1 MPRSINAAGL
11 ALIQQW
17 EGKRLVA
24 YKDPVGIWTIGYGHT
39 DAAGAPKVTPGL
51 TITDAEAIAI
61 LRRDLGQYEAAVR
74 QAVTVALTDNQFA
87 ALVSFC
93 FNVGP
98 ANFRKSTLLKK
109 LNAGDPASVPR
120 ELMKWNK
127 AGGKVLPG
135 LTNRR
140 AAEAGLWAKGEFVA
154 SNYVEPAPKPR
165 ATGST
170 EGKGTAT
177 ASVGVL
183 GTAASDAAQQLAPL
197 TEVSSVL
204 KYAFVALTVIGIAVA
219 VYGVWKRSR
228 SDVGLA

>member
-39 DAAGAPKVTPGL
+39 DAAGPPRVTPGL
-51 TITDAEAIAI
+51 TLTEAEALGI
-61 LRRDLGQYEAAVR
+61 LKRDLGQYERAVEA
-74 QAVTVALTDNQFA
+74 AVTVDLTDNQFA

-98 ANFRKSTLLKK
+98 ANFAKSTLLKK
-109 LNAGDPASVPR
+109 LNAGDAASVPR

-127 AGGKVLPG
+127 AGGKALPG

-154 SNYVEPAPKPR
+154 SNYVEPAPRPK
-165 ATGST
+165 ATAST
-170 EGKGTAT
+170 EGKGTAA

-197 TEVSSVL
+197 TEISSVL
-204 KYAFVALTVIGIAVA
+204 KYLFVALTVLGIGLAL
-219 VYGVWKRSR
+219 YGVWTRSR
-228 SDVGLA
+228 SDAGLA